1 MGSPPLNLAR
11 TLPRSAVNGPGERFV
26 VWAQGCSLRCVGCWN
41 PDTWASAPREVVSPE
56 ALAARILATPGI
68 EGVTL
73 TGGEPFDQADP
84 FSVVAA
90 LVRAGGL
97 SVMAFTGYELDEL
110 TTPAQR
116 RLVDRCDVVVAG
128 RYRRE
133 LRDVALVWRGSSNQ
147 RVHFLTE
154 RYDAGA
160 AESPAFEV
168 HIAPDGGLTLT
179 GFPPDRV
186 ALMGS
191 RRARS

>member
-1 MGSPPLNLAR
+1 MGGRPLNLAR
-11 TLPRSAVNGPGERFV
+11 ILPRSAVNGPGERFV
-26 VWAQGCSLRCVGCWN
+26 AWAQGCSLRCAGCWN
-41 PDTWASAPREVVSPE
+41 PDTWGSGPREVVFPE
-56 ALAARILATPGI
+56 QLAAQILATPDI

-73 TGGEPFDQADP
+73 TGGEPFDQADA
-84 FSVVAA
+84 FAVVAA

-116 RLVDRCDVVVAG
+116 RLVDLCDVVVAG

-133 LRDVALVWRGSSNQ
+133 LRDLALVWRGSSNQ
-147 RVHFLTE
+147 RVHSLTE
-154 RYDAGA
+154 RYDASA
-160 AESPAFEV
+160 MESPAFEV

-179 GFPPDRV
+179 GFPPDHV

-191 RRARS
+191 RRMRP